1 LTASGAISRV
11 VSKILA
17 GVLSFA
23 GTLTTSSSV
32 IVAEVK
38 GDISISDA
46 SVYASALSDVSV
58 YASGLSDATIYGASV
73 GDT

>member
-1 LTASGAISRV
+1 MLLLLMGWGEAAPPSPDT
-11 VSKILA
+11 
-17 GVLSFA
+17 
-23 GTLTTSSSV
+23 
-32 IVAEVK
+32 K

-46 SVYASALSDVSV
+46 SIYASALSDVSV